1 MPTPSY
7 VTLDQFKETQSMT
20 GFSFADADGTQAL
33 ASASRAVDAIC
44 GRRFYLLDDSNDQ
57 VRYYTPL
64 RPATLEIDDMVGF
77 TSLASDQDGDGVF
90 ETTWTLH
97 DDFELLPDNADLDG
111 RPWERIVLK
120 QRSQTTLPVG
130 LARSVQV
137 TGIFGWSETPD
148 GVISLTSILAARLL
162 MRVRS
167 APFGFV
173 SLGVESATRIA
184 KEDPDMQNLVRDLI
198 RTPIF
203 VG

>member
-1 MPTPSY
+1 VAAPLY
-7 VTLDQFKETQSMT
+7 VTLDQFKASQNLT

-44 GRRFYLLDDSNDQ
+44 GRRFYLLTDSNDS

-64 RPATLEIDDMVGF
+64 RPATLEIDDLVSF
-77 TSLASDQDGDGVF
+77 TSMASDQDGDGVF

-97 DDFELLPDNADLDG
+97 QDFELAPDNADSDG
-111 RPWERIVLK
+111 VPWERIVLK
-120 QRSQTTLPVG
+120 QRTQTTLPVG
-130 LARSVQV
+130 LGRSVQV
-137 TGIFGWSETPD
+137 TGIFGWSNVPD

-162 MRVRS
+162 MRVRN
-167 APFGFV
+167 APFGVV